1 MAILVVLSIISVI
14 IGGAAA
20 SGTTPVALSPYDG
33 PAEPGTT
40 IEYEIVVE
48 NATGGVGSVN
58 ATVATNDTSVV
69 RIENISTR
77 REATFTR
84 SDVAADQATLA
95 ATGMD
100 TLDSGPVTVATV
112 TVVTDDPGYAALS
125 LSVTA
130 LGDEEGRSYTVSE
143 TEGRVLAVRE
153 ETTPTPDPGG
163 GEDSTATGTPTPASD
178 TGESSDTSDG
188 DASVTPT
195 TEVATPIATP
205 TPTPTATPA
214 PTAVSPTPTRRAPT
228 TTPTQTETEST
239 AGLQPE
245 LGQRG
250 AVLLVLAV
258 GVISVILAGL
268 YFLRGR
274 GS

>member
-1 MAILVVLSIISVI
+1 MVILAVLPIISVI
-14 IGGAAA
+14 VGGVAA

-58 ATVATNDTSVV
+58 VTVATNDTSVV
-69 RIENISTR
+69 RIENVSTR

-84 SDVAADQATLA
+84 SDVAADQATFA

-100 TLDSGPVTVATV
+100 TLDTGPVTVATA
-112 TVVTDDPGYAALS
+112 TVVTDSPGYAALS

-163 GEDSTATGTPTPASD
+163 GEDSTATETPTPASD
-178 TGESSDTSDG
+178 TGKSSDTSDD

-195 TEVATPIATP
+195 TEVTTPIATP
-205 TPTPTATPA
+205 TPTPA
-214 PTAVSPTPTRRAPT
+214 PTAASPTPTQRVPT

-239 AGLQPE
+239 AGLQPGF
-245 LGQRG
+245 GQLG
-250 AVLLVLAV
+250 AVPLVFAV

>member
-1 MAILVVLSIISVI
+1 MVILAVLPIISVI
-14 IGGAAA
+14 IGGVAA

-33 PAEPGTT
+33 PAEPGMT

-69 RIENISTR
+69 HIKNISTR

-84 SDVAADQATLA
+84 SDVAADQATFA

-100 TLDSGPVTVATV
+100 TLDTGRVTVATA
-112 TVVTDDPGYAALS
+112 TVVTDGPGYAALS

-130 LGDEEGRSYTVSE
+130 LGDEEGRSYTLSE

-153 ETTPTPDPGG
+153 ETTPTPDPSG
-163 GEDSTATGTPTPASD
+163 GEDSTATETPTPASD
-178 TGESSDTSDG
+178 TGESSDTSDN

-195 TEVATPIATP
+195 TEVTTPIATP
-205 TPTPTATPA
+205 TPTPA
-214 PTAVSPTPTRRAPT
+214 PTAASPTPTQRVST
-228 TTPTQTETEST
+228 TTATQTETEST
-239 AGLQPE
+239 AGLQPG
-245 LGQRG
+245 LGQLG
-250 AVLLVLAV
+250 AVPLVFAV